1 MDEITAGG
9 MVLQGHTVPV
19 FGAKLLVLQAANGML
34 GCGYLNVATADK
46 LGHALAIVTGVSGYA
61 DMLSAEV
68 RQVSA
73 AAALGRQVL
82 DGGHHMVRRGWRRRR
97 RGGPI
102 RSRP

>member
-73 AAALGRQVL
+73 AARERGVVPGMTGLEALKRL
-82 DGGHHMVRRGWRRRR
+82 N
-97 RGGPI
+97 
-102 RSRP
+102 